1 MNQLHYPNEKEL
13 MLEPRWFTGQEWA
26 DGTAQHELKREFI
39 AAVKSYNKVKV
50 IRKSRGT
57 ATSTDPKHDFKSM
70 SLMEIRRA
78 VGKLRFGKT
87 EK

>member
-50 IRKSRGT
+50 IW
-57 ATSTDPKHDFKSM
+57 
-70 SLMEIRRA
+70 IRARRSPCQCLSWRSDERL
-78 VGKLRFGKT
+78 GN
-87 EK
+87 

>member
-1 MNQLHYPNEKEL
+1 MNQLYYPNEKEL

-50 IRKSRGT
+50 ISIVR
-57 ATSTDPKHDFKSM
+57 DQD
-70 SLMEIRRA
+70 SLRLSWRSNN
-78 VGKLRFGKT
+78 RT
-87 EK
+87 